1 MKFLL
6 LLHSPVIKS
15 SLPADYP
22 ILFIFKHSRL
32 SLPTT
37 L

>member
-6 LLHSPVIKS
+6 LLYKS

-32 SLPTT
+32 SSPTT